1 MSTRENR
8 AFSLVLCYGANT
20 TLGSAV
26 REITAV
32 KHKARKADKDT
43 FLPTATKDECDTS
56 LHGDLMSS
64 LRRRAATVLVDNA
77 GLDEVGEH

>member
-8 AFSLVLCYGANT
+8 AFSLVLCYGTNT

-56 LHGDLMSS
+56 VHGDLMSS